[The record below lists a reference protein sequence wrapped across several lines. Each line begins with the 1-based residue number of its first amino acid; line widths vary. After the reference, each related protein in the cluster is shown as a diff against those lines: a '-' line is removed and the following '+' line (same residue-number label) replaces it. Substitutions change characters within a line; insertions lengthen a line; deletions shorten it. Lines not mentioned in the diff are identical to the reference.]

1 MYHPSYWSQ
10 WDSCVLYT
18 QPPLMKSPPFQQ
30 TLSTLALQ
38 RHFLNEDLKRILNDG
53 LLQGIGCK
61 ISATNFHILGGYY
74 FVTSFYGL
82 NSDLL
87 TCRGRN
93 CEINRLYIEAVI
105 KINGHSSFKKSAFKV
120 MFIVNLQ
127 CL

>member
-1 MYHPSYWSQ
+1 
-10 WDSCVLYT
+10 
-18 QPPLMKSPPFQQ
+18 MKSPPFQQ

-38 RHFLNEDLKRILNDG
+38 RHFLNGDLKRILNDG